1 MNKRI
6 SLLAAALL
14 IFSTAAFVAAQTE
27 TKTQTTTT
35 VTKTVQNPD
44 GSYTVIEYP
53 LKKETVVTLNPVA
66 LTSSKGVATIL
77 RDDNGTRVVLDLT
90 EVPADVAAMNV
101 YAVDDAG
108 VVTALGPVVLS
119 NGTGKFSATTPLTK
133 FMLIATP
140 DESLTAYDPAA
151 KIFFRSSVP
160 EGFAVI
166 PHTTNPVGENVSAT
180 GAEVS
185 TPTAAYTVPMLNIPA
200 YKKGDDTK
208 VKVNFSGALAG
219 ARANIF
225 ITPRKRGV
233 TKVNVR
239 FHELKDAPAGKVYT
253 LWAVSPENNFVRLG
267 QIVNTGGRNEADI
280 KSEVTLADFGLLVT
294 MEDANATIVSPL
306 GPSIGIVEI
315 VR

>member
-6 SLLAAALL
+6 SLLTTALL

-27 TKTQTTTT
+27 TRTQTTTT

-44 GSYTVIEYP
+44 GSYTVVEYP

-66 LTSSKGVATIL
+66 LTNSKAVATIL
-77 RDDNGTRVVLDLT
+77 RDDNGTRVVLDVT
-90 EVPADVAAMNV
+90 GVPADVSAMNV

-108 VVTALGPVVLS
+108 AVTPLGPVVLA
-119 NGTGKFSATTPLTK
+119 NGTGKFSTTTPLSK

-140 DESLTAYDPAA
+140 DESLATYDPNA
-151 KIFFRSSVP
+151 KIFFRSAVP

-166 PHTTNPVGENVSAT
+166 PHTTNPVGEQVSAT
-180 GAEVS
+180 GAEVT
-185 TPTAAYTVPMLNIPA
+185 TPAAAYTVPMLNIPA

-208 VKVNFSGALAG
+208 VKVNFSGALSG
-219 ARANIF
+219 ARANVF
-225 ITPRKRGV
+225 LTPRKRGL

-253 LWAVSPENNFVRLG
+253 LWAVSPENTFMRVG
-267 QIVNTGGRNEADI
+267 QIVNTGGRNEAEI

-294 MEDANATIVSPL
+294 MEDANATIASPA

-315 VR
+315 IR